1 MATQKVAGLDA
12 AQVDKLRAAI
22 ASGGRPRVQLPA
34 AQFGAGTTGTVLR
47 VGDPAADGDD
57 YVIVQV
63 KVGGVTD
70 ELGFSPD
77 ELATPTRKRAAK
89 QQPDPAPA
97 PAPVTRAATP
107 AKTAPA
113 KPAPAKTAPAK
124 PAPAKP
130 APAETAPAKNAKAT
144 PKAAPAKA
152 EPPNAAPQAA
162 PARAATAKGATV
174 NTASR
179 RPSRSGRGS
188 SVPSVSINLASE
200 GASWTLSAQRGPRT
214 LLRKTPVMP
223 GVVAAIAG
231 LLEQPDLERSV
242 AEVNDASRA
251 EAEAHAERLRAELA
265 EVEAVLSSHRRP

>member
-107 AKTAPA
+107 V
-113 KPAPAKTAPAK
+113 KTAPAK

-144 PKAAPAKA
+144 PKAAPAKV
-152 EPPNAAPQAA
+152 EPTKAASHAA
-162 PARAATAKGATV
+162 PARAATA

>member
-1 MATQKVAGLDA
+1 
-12 AQVDKLRAAI
+12 
-22 ASGGRPRVQLPA
+22 VQLPA

-97 PAPVTRAATP
+97 PAPAARAATP

-113 KPAPAKTAPAK
+113 KTAPAKTG
-124 PAPAKP
+124 
-130 APAETAPAKNAKAT
+130 KAT
-144 PKAAPAKA
+144 PKAAPARA
-152 EPPNAAPQAA
+152 EPTKAAPQAA
-162 PARAATAKGATV
+162 PAKAATANTATA

-265 EVEAVLSSHRRP
+265 AVEAVLSSHRRP